1 MAPLIGGLPGSKLA
15 VPSHTGLQMPG
26 RPSVG
31 PQPTANGPAGRSS
44 EMIIPLTQ
52 SIQSPVIT
60 RAAQNLANS
69 SAYIQQLT
77 EFNQRQM
84 AAGTDPLHR
93 DAMLMAYEKMLRS
106 EMCRE
111 NTISP
116 IRS

>member
-1 MAPLIGGLPGSKLA
+1 MAPPIGGLPASKHV
-15 VPSHTGLQMPG
+15 VPSHTGLQMPS

-31 PQPTANGPAGRSS
+31 PQSTTTGPLGRSS

-52 SIQSPVIT
+52 SIQSPVVG
-60 RAAQNLANS
+60 RAGQHLANS

-84 AAGTDPLHR
+84 AAGTDPIHR

-111 NTISP
+111 NAISP

>member
-1 MAPLIGGLPGSKLA
+1 MAPLVGGLPGSKLV
-15 VPSHTGLQMPG
+15 VPSQTGLQMPS

-31 PQPTANGPAGRSS
+31 PQPTANVPIGRSS

-60 RAAQNLANS
+60 RAGQHLANS

-84 AAGTDPLHR
+84 ASGID
-93 DAMLMAYEKMLRS
+93 
-106 EMCRE
+106 
-111 NTISP
+111 
-116 IRS
+116 